1 MSTDGSE
8 AWPAPSFG
16 SEEAPAAG
24 DGDSQ
29 GSNENATSSASG
41 AGTFLQPHVPKLSL
55 TATSSAVSA
64 TASSLPE
71 KPPDVDGRPATTAD
85 GVAVFEEDT
94 RSSWN
99 LEPPSSG
106 AATPSG
112 ATAPKDAED
121 EEAAL
126 EEREPSSS
134 CAGGGGGDVPCAKSA
149 TASDS
154 SGGGENRERTP
165 VVSFAPTVVDC
176 DSQNSGSSVKSGA
189 GGRKRFSDDEVTSE
203 ASTTITADKLF
214 EYHWPQD
221 CGDAYMLQE
230 QVCEFLN
237 VKSFKRKHPDLI
249 RRMVE
254 FDEKEFLKEHG
265 VVTMTMCDLGLT
277 ALRADDVVDLFMRDY
292 PEKYQEYVN
301 YIRERDKQNTVE
313 KHRGYSAVS
322 IEKCKMADFV
332 RKAVASTAEYN
343 KHLNEERREE
353 RRSCFDLQ
361 TFTIQYPSRKIPK
374 VEVMPTNR
382 RRYPVALIPGQYQDH
397 YRVYTPQELKYLPIS
412 TVLYGPPQEIG
423 SVYTHPGS
431 DGSQSESEDSSGSD
445 GSSCSSSSGGSSP
458 ASDMDTS
465 APTGPNFCKVCAN
478 ADSSKEGE
486 ELISCSECGKVGHVT
501 CLDILPE
508 MAAAIKSYRWQCM
521 DCKMCNVC
529 MATDNED
536 KMMFCDRC
544 DRGYHS
550 FCVGMKSV
558 PAGRW
563 ICRLCGRCAT
573 CNINTPGPEG
583 PRVQWHHEYGKGPS
597 PVDHKRSV
605 TIYCQNCYRQ
615 RKGR

>member
-1 MSTDGSE
+1 MSADDGSE
-8 AWPAPSFG
+8 AWPTPSFN
-16 SEEAPAAG
+16 SQETPAAG
-24 DGDSQ
+24 DADLR
-29 GSNENATSSASG
+29 GSNENTTSSG
-41 AGTFLQPHVPKLSL
+41 AGTFLQPHAPKLSL
-55 TATSSAVSA
+55 TTTSSAVSES
-64 TASSLPE
+64 TAPPLPE
-71 KPPDVDGRPATTAD
+71 QLSDAGAVDAGRPGTTAD

-99 LEPPSSG
+99 LELSG
-106 AATPSG
+106 SATPAGS
-112 ATAPKDAED
+112 TAPKEG
-121 EEAAL
+121 EAVVD
-126 EEREPSSS
+126 EREPSAS
-134 CAGGGGGDVPCAKSA
+134 CGAGDGAEEAPSAKSA
-149 TASDS
+149 AASDS
-154 SGGGENRERTP
+154 SGENRERTP

-176 DSQNSGSSVKSGA
+176 DSQNSGSSVKSS
-189 GGRKRFSDDEVTSE
+189 GRKRFSDDEVTSE
-203 ASTTITADKLF
+203 APTTITADKLF

-237 VKSFKRKHPDLI
+237 VKSFKRKHPDLV
-249 RRMVE
+249 RRPVE

-361 TFTIQYPSRKIPK
+361 TFTIQYPLKKIPK
-374 VEVMPTNR
+374 VEVMPANR

-397 YRVYTPQELKYLPIS
+397 YRVYTPQELKYLPIN

-445 GSSCSSSSGGSSP
+445 SGSCSSSSGGSSP

-465 APTGPNFCKVCAN
+465 TATGPNFCKVCAN
-478 ADSSKEGE
+478 ADVSKEGE

-573 CNINTPGPEG
+573 CNTNTPGPEG

-605 TIYCQNCYRQ
+605 TIYCQSCYRQ

>member
-1 MSTDGSE
+1 MSADGSE
-8 AWPAPSFG
+8 AWPAPVFG
-16 SEEAPAAG
+16 SETPAAA

-29 GSNENATSSASG
+29 CSNEENATTSSSASATAA
-41 AGTFLQPHVPKLSL
+41 AGIFLQPHVPKLSL
-55 TATSSAVSA
+55 TVASAAAAPSP
-64 TASSLPE
+64 LPE
-71 KPPDVDGRPATTAD
+71 KPAD

-99 LEPPSSG
+99 LEPPPSSG
-106 AATPSG
+106 AATQS
-112 ATAPKDAED
+112 ATATRDADDDD
-121 EEAAL
+121 EA
-126 EEREPSSS
+126 REPPPPSSAVDS
-134 CAGGGGGDVPCAKSA
+134 AMGDVPASSSKS
-149 TASDS
+149 DDQ
-154 SGGGENRERTP
+154 GGDAEARERTP
-165 VVSFAPTVVDC
+165 VVSFAPNVVDC
-176 DSQNSGSSVKSGA
+176 DSQNSGSSVKSG
-189 GGRKRFSDDEVTSE
+189 RKRFSDDEVTSE
-203 ASTTITADKLF
+203 AQTTITADKLF
-214 EYHWPQD
+214 EYHWPSD

-237 VKSFKRKHPDLI
+237 VKSFKRKHPDLV
-249 RRMVE
+249 RRPVE

-322 IEKCKMADFV
+322 VEKCKMADFV

-343 KHLNEERREE
+343 QHLNQERREE

-374 VEVMPTNR
+374 VDVMPTNR

-397 YRVYTPQELKYLPIS
+397 YRMYTSQELKYLPIN
-412 TVLYGPPQEIG
+412 TVVYGPPQEIG

-458 ASDMDTS
+458 TSDMDTS
-465 APTGPNFCKVCAN
+465 ATMGPNFCKICTN
-478 ADSSKEGE
+478 ADSTKEGE

-529 MATDNED
+529 MATDNEE

-550 FCVGMKSV
+550 FCVGMKAV

-573 CNINTPGPEG
+573 CSVNTPGPEG

>member
-1 MSTDGSE
+1 MSADDGSE
-8 AWPAPSFG
+8 AWPTPSFN
-16 SEEAPAAG
+16 SQETPAAG
-24 DGDSQ
+24 DADLR
-29 GSNENATSSASG
+29 GSNENTTSSG
-41 AGTFLQPHVPKLSL
+41 AGTFLQPHAPKLSL
-55 TATSSAVSA
+55 TTTSSAVSES
-64 TASSLPE
+64 TAPPLPE
-71 KPPDVDGRPATTAD
+71 QLSDAGAVDAGRPGTTAD

-99 LEPPSSG
+99 LEPSG
-106 AATPSG
+106 SATPAGS
-112 ATAPKDAED
+112 TAPKEG
-121 EEAAL
+121 EAVVD
-126 EEREPSSS
+126 EREPSAS
-134 CAGGGGGDVPCAKSA
+134 CGAGDGAEEAPSAKSA
-149 TASDS
+149 AASDS
-154 SGGGENRERTP
+154 SGENRERTP

-176 DSQNSGSSVKSGA
+176 DSQNSGSSVKSS
-189 GGRKRFSDDEVTSE
+189 GRKRFSDDEVTSE
-203 ASTTITADKLF
+203 APTTITADKLF

-237 VKSFKRKHPDLI
+237 VKSFKRKHPDLV
-249 RRMVE
+249 RRPVE

-277 ALRADDVVDLFMRDY
+277 ALRADDVVDLFMHDY

-361 TFTIQYPSRKIPK
+361 TFTIQYPLKKIPK
-374 VEVMPTNR
+374 VEVMPANR

-397 YRVYTPQELKYLPIS
+397 YRVYTPQELKYLPIN

-445 GSSCSSSSGGSSP
+445 SGSCSSSSGGSSP

-465 APTGPNFCKVCAN
+465 TATGPNFCKVCAN
-478 ADSSKEGE
+478 ADVSKEGE

-573 CNINTPGPEG
+573 CNTNTPGPEG

-605 TIYCQNCYRQ
+605 TIYCQSCYRQ

>member
-1 MSTDGSE
+1 MSADGSE
-8 AWPAPSFG
+8 AWPAPGFG
-16 SEEAPAAG
+16 SEATAA
-24 DGDSQ
+24 DADSQ
-29 GSNENATSSASG
+29 GSNENAASEASASA

-55 TATSSAVSA
+55 TASAAPA
-64 TASSLPE
+64 TAE
-71 KPPDVDGRPATTAD
+71 KPPDGAANG

-99 LEPPSSG
+99 LEPSSG
-106 AATPSG
+106 TATPS
-112 ATAPKDAED
+112 APPKDAED
-121 EEAAL
+121 EEA
-126 EEREPSSS
+126 EGREPSSS
-134 CAGGGGGDVPCAKSA
+134 AVDDLPSKPA
-149 TASDS
+149 ASDS
-154 SGGGENRERTP
+154 GENLTRTP

-176 DSQNSGSSVKSGA
+176 DSQNSGSSAKS
-189 GGRKRFSDDEVTSE
+189 GRKRFSDDEVTSE
-203 ASTTITADKLF
+203 ATTTITADKLF
-214 EYHWPQD
+214 EYHWPAD

-230 QVCEFLN
+230 QVSEFLN
-237 VKSFKRKHPDLI
+237 VKSFKRKHPDLV
-249 RRMVE
+249 RRPVE

-301 YIRERDKQNTVE
+301 CIRERDKQNTVE

-343 KHLNEERREE
+343 QHLNQERREE

-361 TFTIQYPSRKIPK
+361 TFTIQYPLKKIAK
-374 VEVMPTNR
+374 VEVMPADR

-397 YRVYTPQELKYLPIS
+397 YRAYTSQELKYLPIS
-412 TVLYGPPQEIG
+412 TVIYGPPQEIG
-423 SVYTHPGS
+423 SVYAHPAS
-431 DGSQSESEDSSGSD
+431 DGSQSDSDDSSGSD

-458 ASDMDTS
+458 GSDVENGGAGGT
-465 APTGPNFCKVCAN
+465 AAPNFCKICAN
-478 ADSSKEGE
+478 ADVSKEGE

-529 MATDNED
+529 MATDNEE

-573 CNINTPGPEG
+573 CNVSTPGPEG
-583 PRVQWHHEYGKGPS
+583 PRVQWHHEYGRGPN

>member
-1 MSTDGSE
+1 MSADGSE
-8 AWPAPSFG
+8 AWPTPSFD
-16 SEEAPAAG
+16 SQETPAAG
-24 DGDSQ
+24 DPDSR
-29 GSNENATSSASG
+29 GSNEN
-41 AGTFLQPHVPKLSL
+41 
-55 TATSSAVSA
+55 
-64 TASSLPE
+64 
-71 KPPDVDGRPATTAD
+71 TT
-85 GVAVFEEDT
+85 
-94 RSSWN
+94 
-99 LEPPSSG
+99 SSG
-106 AATPSG
+106 AARGTWSRRGLRRRQARRRPKKTKKLPWTS
-112 ATAPKDAED
+112 ASRRRLAAPVK
-121 EEAAL
+121 AAK
-126 EEREPSSS
+126 RRRP
-134 CAGGGGGDVPCAKSA
+134 AKSA
-149 TASDS
+149 AASDS
-154 SGGGENRERTP
+154 SGENRERTP

-176 DSQNSGSSVKSGA
+176 DSQNSGSSVKSG
-189 GGRKRFSDDEVTSE
+189 GRKRFSDDEVTSE
-203 ASTTITADKLF
+203 APTTITADKLF

-237 VKSFKRKHPDLI
+237 VKSFKRKHPDLV
-249 RRMVE
+249 RRPVE

-361 TFTIQYPSRKIPK
+361 TFTIQYPLKKIPK
-374 VEVMPTNR
+374 VEVMPANR

-397 YRVYTPQELKYLPIS
+397 YR
-412 TVLYGPPQEIG
+412 EIG

-445 GSSCSSSSGGSSP
+445 SGSCSSSSGGSSP

-465 APTGPNFCKVCAN
+465 TATGPKLLQGLRQRRCVKGGRR
-478 ADSSKEGE
+478 SSYRAP
-486 ELISCSECGKVGHVT
+486 SVGKVGHVT

-573 CNINTPGPEG
+573 CNTNTPGPEG

-605 TIYCQNCYRQ
+605 TIYCQSCYRQ
-615 RKGR
+615 RKGPVTKTEVLWS

>member
-1 MSTDGSE
+1 MSADGSE
-8 AWPAPSFG
+8 AWPTPSFD
-16 SEEAPAAG
+16 SQETPAAG
-24 DGDSQ
+24 DADSR
-29 GSNENATSSASG
+29 GSNGNTTSSG
-41 AGTFLQPHVPKLSL
+41 AGTFLQPHAPKLSL
-55 TATSSAVSA
+55 TTTSSAVSES
-64 TASSLPE
+64 TAPPLPE
-71 KPPDVDGRPATTAD
+71 KLSDAGGADAGRPGATAD

-99 LEPPSSG
+99 LEPPSG
-106 AATPSG
+106 AATPAG
-112 ATAPKDAED
+112 ATAPKED
-121 EEAAL
+121 EEAAM

-134 CAGGGGGDVPCAKSA
+134 CGAGEGGGEEAPSAKSA
-149 TASDS
+149 EASDS
-154 SGGGENRERTP
+154 SGENRERTP

-176 DSQNSGSSVKSGA
+176 DSQNSGSSVKSG
-189 GGRKRFSDDEVTSE
+189 GRKRFSDDEVTSE
-203 ASTTITADKLF
+203 APTTITADKLF

-237 VKSFKRKHPDLI
+237 VKSFKRKHPDLV
-249 RRMVE
+249 RRQVE

-361 TFTIQYPSRKIPK
+361 TFTIQYPLKKIQK
-374 VEVMPTNR
+374 VEVMPANR

-397 YRVYTPQELKYLPIS
+397 YRVYTPQELKYLPIN

-445 GSSCSSSSGGSSP
+445 SGSCSSSSGGSSP
-458 ASDMDTS
+458 ASDMDMST
-465 APTGPNFCKVCAN
+465 ATGPSFCKVCAN
-478 ADSSKEGE
+478 ADVSKEGE

-573 CNINTPGPEG
+573 CNTNTPGPEG
-583 PRVQWHHEYGKGPS
+583 PRVQWHHEYGDRK
-597 PVDHKRSV
+597 SV
-605 TIYCQNCYRQ
+605 V
-615 RKGR
+615 